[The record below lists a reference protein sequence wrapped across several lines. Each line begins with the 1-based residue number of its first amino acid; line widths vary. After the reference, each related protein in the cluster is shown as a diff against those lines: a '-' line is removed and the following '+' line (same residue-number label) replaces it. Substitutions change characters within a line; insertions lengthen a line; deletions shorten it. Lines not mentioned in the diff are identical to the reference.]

1 MIWSI
6 QNIYGSQDIVH
17 FYLQWR
23 HTLWKNSGWN
33 YIQKFKWGTYS
44 NQLQI
49 ICSSLPHWFTFYK
62 TSWHQIVGDFLPLK
76 SYQEFISF
84 AFFKFS
90 KAKNF
95 LTLSKI
101 TFWLVK
107 YNPYITP
114 DNYEQMSDEFRKA
127 VKVGESLAVF
137 SKDPQRSLADV
148 QSSQDLIFVAITLL
162 VSLHFSLSKS
172 FTMAYTITPSH
183 SFSPSISVWLS
194 LAWSSI
200 LWFVMRPWQHHT
212 PPVAFH
218 IAKTKRAL
226 SQSQTM
232 CLNSITRMGD
242 GLGNWYV
249 FQVRCLSCDSGFV
262 TWAIWFSFWTR
273 AVGGIF
279 SLLYK

>member
-1 MIWSI
+1 MI
-6 QNIYGSQDIVH
+6 
-17 FYLQWR
+17 
-23 HTLWKNSGWN
+23 
-33 YIQKFKWGTYS
+33 
-44 NQLQI
+44 
-49 ICSSLPHWFTFYK
+49 
-62 TSWHQIVGDFLPLK
+62 FLPPK

-114 DNYEQMSDEFRKA
+114 DNSEQMSDEFRKA

-137 SKDPQRSLADV
+137 SKDPQGSLADV

-200 LWFVMRPWQHHT
+200 LWFVIRPWQHHT

-218 IAKTKRAL
+218 IAKTRRAL
-226 SQSQTM
+226 SQSQAM

-262 TWAIWFSFWTR
+262 TWAIWFSFWTC